1 MCCFRGP
8 HQGVSHEEYARLP
21 HAGNL
26 RLGRQ
31 LGSVTASPAASC
43 IGWRKWI
50 PGDEVRGGGSG
61 ETKSQGEVLSKM
73 ATKHVNIY

>member
-1 MCCFRGP
+1 MCCSRGP

-50 PGDEVRGGGSG
+50 PGDKVRGGGVVKQSLK
-61 ETKSQGEVLSKM
+61 EKFFPKWLQKT
-73 ATKHVNIY
+73 